1 MKQEVGNVAECLVTY
16 QMFLFMLWKYWN
28 PAQKTNQIETRLQQ
42 LCMWNIEFQ
51 RVKKWE
57 MTVPISFY
65 ANMVSVESIVENGE
79 HVEWGLNIINLG
91 MIEKNER

>member
-1 MKQEVGNVAECLVTY
+1 
-16 QMFLFMLWKYWN
+16 
-28 PAQKTNQIETRLQQ
+28 
-42 LCMWNIEFQ
+42 MWNIEFQ

-57 MTVPISFY
+57 LTVPISFY